1 MTLKTKTAVAS
12 SPQRRLKPNPKPVPI
27 IARPKLVSLEP
38 CITGKGYVATL
49 SDRSVRAVPSKAEAY
64 KRWGKFPPKAK
75 EQPPAPWYT
84 KYRITK
90 QIIDE
95 AQVRCVTDEG
105 ARRDYGIKGRADWSL
120 DGVVLPHLDADG
132 NIKYVRVRCADPN
145 EDAGQGKYVGNDA
158 EDADR
163 IPYIHP
169 RGWQRLKKREAVILI
184 VEAEKSVLALEAW
197 LERTGQDNL
206 VPMAVGG
213 CAGWKSKEH
222 GILPG
227 MRVCEGHDAIAALD
241 SNAATSKLVF
251 AARLKLAAY
260 LQSIGCGVKQ
270 ATVPSINGK
279 VNGPD
284 DLFTLDDG
292 DERMGKI
299 IDESSPAEIGPYSD
313 HALAEKF
320 AMMYADSAR
329 YVAGLGWHRW
339 DGTRWK
345 LDRENAVEML
355 AQNICRTAAQD
366 QLKPAE
372 QNKLRSRRT
381 REAVMREA
389 QPHLTIGVEELDQD
403 TMLLNTPGGVVDLR
417 TGKVRPAE
425 RSDNITK
432 IAGSAPSDKTP
443 ERWLKFLDEITQG
456 DKSLEAYLQRIA
468 GYCLTGSVEEQELYF
483 LFGTGS
489 NGKGKFVE
497 ALQGVL
503 GEYSATI
510 PVEMLM
516 ASHNEQHPTSMA
528 MLRGARLATAT
539 EVEDGSRWAEAKIKA
554 MTGGDRLT
562 ARFMRQD
569 FFEFMPQFKLVI
581 LGNHRPKLRNVGDAI
596 QRRFRMI
603 QFGASFM
610 GAKRDNKLG
619 EKLRAEYGGIL
630 QWAVEGCLKLQS
642 EGLRPPTVVCDST
655 SDYFESQDTLGA
667 WLEEK
672 TVSDKKAETRS
683 NELFA
688 DFKHWC
694 EARGEYVPPQRDFAM
709 RLKDREFRSRKSHGV
724 MVFIGLRCKRVNE
737 IASGL
742 KAEKSSKLA
751 VMPR

>member
-1 MTLKTKTAVAS
+1 MTVKTKPRPAATTGRGSRPTKTEVT
-12 SPQRRLKPNPKPVPI
+12 

-38 CITGKGYVATL
+38 CVTGKGYAATL
-49 SDRSVRAVPSKAEAY
+49 SDRSVHVVPSKAEAY
-64 KRWGKFPPKAK
+64 NRWGKLPPKPK
-75 EQPPAPWYT
+75 EQPPAPWYE
-84 KYRITK
+84 KHRITK

-95 AQVRCVTDEG
+95 AEVRRVSDAE
-105 ARRDYGIKGRADWSL
+105 ARKDYGIKGRADWNL
-120 DGVVLPHLDADG
+120 AGDVFPHFDADG
-132 NIKYVRVRCADPN
+132 NIKYVRLRCFDPN
-145 EDAGQGKYVGNDA
+145 EDAGQGKYIGNAA

-169 RGWQRLKKREAVILI
+169 RGWERLKKQEAVPVI
-184 VEAEKSVLALEAW
+184 VEAEKSVLAIEAW
-197 LERTGQDNL
+197 LERAGQDDL

-213 CAGWKSKEH
+213 CTGWKSKEH

-227 MRVCEGHDAIAALD
+227 MRLCEGRKVIVALD
-241 SNAATSKLVF
+241 SNAATNKTVF
-251 AARLKLAAY
+251 AARLKLTAF
-260 LQSIGCGVKQ
+260 LQSIGCVVDL

-284 DLFTLDDG
+284 DLLGLNDG
-292 DERMGKI
+292 DERMGQI
-299 IDESSPAEIGPYSD
+299 IDEASSAEIGPYSD

-345 LDRENAVEML
+345 LDKENAIEML
-355 AQNICRTAAQD
+355 AQDICRTAAQD

-425 RSDNITK
+425 RGDNITK
-432 IAGSAPSDKTP
+432 IAGAAPSDRPP
-443 ERWLKFLDEITQG
+443 ERWLKFLAEVTMG
-456 DKSLEAYLQRIA
+456 DKTLEAYLQRIS
-468 GYCLTGSVEEQELYF
+468 GYCLTGSVDEQELYF

-503 GEYSATI
+503 GEYSTTI

-528 MLRGARLATAT
+528 MLRGARLAVAT
-539 EVEDGSRWAEAKIKA
+539 EVEDGSRWAEAKIKT
-554 MTGGDRLT
+554 MTGGDRLS

-569 FFEFMPQFKLVI
+569 FFEFMPQFKLGI

-603 QFGASFM
+603 PFKASFM

-630 QWAVEGCLKLQS
+630 QWAVEGCLKWQS
-642 EGLRPPTVVCDST
+642 EGLRPPPVVCYAT
-655 SDYFESQDTLGA
+655 EDYFETQDTLGA

-672 TVSDKKAETRS
+672 TVSDKKTETRS
-683 NELFA
+683 NELYA
-688 DFKHWC
+688 DYKHWC
-694 EARGEYVPPQRDFAM
+694 DSRGEYVPPQRDFAM
-709 RLKDREFRSRKSHGV
+709 RLKDRGFRSRKSHGV
-724 MVFIGLRCKRVNE
+724 MVFLGLRCKTVNE

-742 KAEKSSKLA
+742 KVEKSPKLA